1 MKDFI
6 AKLNQLKQKFSDGCG
21 CRSLCL
27 NAAPAVAPVRIPVTQ
42 LIFRPFGIFADRFGL
57 LLRLAALFA
66 LPITLLSVFMGFSYI
81 CFTDYRS
88 AYFFCSA
95 SQGWYL
101 VYLFVKI
108 FLISAFLVRWY
119 DGAFLN
125 RDYSWKTC
133 FCPRRVILRPRR
145 WSAFICF

>member
-57 LLRLAALFA
+57 LLRLAALLPYRLRCYRFLWVFLTSV
-66 LPITLLSVFMGFSYI
+66 LPIIEALIFSVLL
-81 CFTDYRS
+81 
-88 AYFFCSA
+88 
-95 SQGWYL
+95 
-101 VYLFVKI
+101 
-108 FLISAFLVRWY
+108 
-119 DGAFLN
+119 
-125 RDYSWKTC
+125 
-133 FCPRRVILRPRR
+133 RRGGI
-145 WSAFICF
+145 WFICLSKFF

>member
-42 LIFRPFGIFADRFGL
+42 LIFRRFGIFADRFGL

-66 LPITLLSVFMGFSYI
+66 LPLLFEPDGLWLAAPAAECLTLLLAALLLGLPA
-81 CFTDYRS
+81 RS
-88 AYFFCSA
+88 SRA
-95 SQGWYL
+95 SRATG
-101 VYLFVKI
+101 
-108 FLISAFLVRWY
+108 
-119 DGAFLN
+119 G
-125 RDYSWKTC
+125 
-133 FCPRRVILRPRR
+133 
-145 WSAFICF
+145 

>member
-88 AYFFCSA
+88 AYFSV
-95 SQGWYL
+95 L
-101 VYLFVKI
+101 L
-108 FLISAFLVRWY
+108 
-119 DGAFLN
+119 
-125 RDYSWKTC
+125 
-133 FCPRRVILRPRR
+133 RRGGI
-145 WSAFICF
+145 WFICLSKFF

>member
-66 LPITLLSVFMGFSYI
+66 LPITLLSVFTSVLPIIEALIFS
-81 CFTDYRS
+81 
-88 AYFFCSA
+88 A
-95 SQGWYL
+95 
-101 VYLFVKI
+101 
-108 FLISAFLVRWY
+108 LI
-119 DGAFLN
+119 
-125 RDYSWKTC
+125 
-133 FCPRRVILRPRR
+133 RRAGI
-145 WSAFICF
+145 WFICLPKFF